1 MPTESAVA
9 YVSIVVSAKSVGKQ
23 IEKEINPDAVGSS
36 VGQKVGA
43 GLTQAIGK
51 TLQAGATTVVAAGAA
66 AIGAALVKGF
76 NRLTAI
82 DQATAKLKGLGNS
95 ASDITAIMDNAL
107 ASVRGTAFGLDAA
120 AGVAAGAVAAGIKP
134 GEKLQ
139 RVLGLVAD
147 SATIA
152 GTDLNSMGSIFN
164 KVAASGKL
172 QGDVIAQLQD
182 AGVPVLQFVAKEIGK
197 TAAETSKLAS
207 DGKIDFETF
216 ANAMEAGLG
225 GAAKSSGDTFTGA
238 LANVGAS
245 LGRIGANLE
254 KGFFPKLAPLFQQ
267 ITTVMGPLEDR
278 ATVIGEAVG
287 AKVNPALDKLSA
299 LLTNGTDAFKGM
311 SAILAPL
318 GGLFLALGAG
328 GLGSFLAAIP
338 GLGGLAGPLAAL
350 GGPLGL
356 VVGALGGLVAVSPE
370 LRSAISGS
378 IGLFAQ
384 YATILGNGFAPVVSS
399 ILTELGNLVQ
409 AIGGT
414 LATAIQAAVPIAL
427 QMVAVLGIALAPL
440 LPVVAQLF
448 ASLGLVLTN
457 ASPLITVLAGVVS
470 ELVSALAPLVVA
482 VGTGL
487 ATALSV
493 AMPYVAE
500 LSYKLLPLAT
510 WIGKNTELVTALA
523 LAVGG
528 GVVAFKAYRG
538 VVGAVNG
545 VQQVLIARS
554 YGVTGA
560 TYAQAASGR
569 VATAVNKT
577 MAASSRIAAAAQWLF
592 NAALRANPIGIVV
605 TVLGAL
611 VAGIIYAYNN
621 IGWFKDFVDGAFKVI
636 GDAAQTV
643 GGWFVWLYENAIKP
657 AVDWIAQAATWLWA
671 TILQPV
677 FNAIASVIKFVVDLV
692 VAYFKVWAG
701 IFQWIGDAAS
711 YMYLN
716 YLQPIFELVAA
727 IFTKLIAP
735 VFMWLWES
743 VIQPVFQWI
752 GAAIS
757 LWWQATQI
765 VFNAVVGFVRDTLGV
780 VFSWFSDTVGSV
792 FGFIGGVF
800 SAWWNQIVL
809 PIFNAVVGFVQNT
822 LGPIFKWLYDTI
834 IKPVWDGIG
843 KAISWAYDNIIK
855 PVIDNLKY
863 YFGEVIP
870 AAFNLFKDAVGKAWS
885 AIQDAAKAPIR
896 FVVET
901 VINDGIIGNFNKVAE
916 FFGTKKMPEV
926 QLPKGFAGGGIL
938 PGSSRMSDGDDR
950 LVPMRGG
957 EGVLVSEGLRT
968 AADRA
973 AFMMANAAG
982 RRGVGF
988 ASLLSGGYAKGG
1000 IVGAASGAWDWIAG
1014 KAGKAW
1020 DWAANAAQTAA
1031 SVVSDPSGTLGKLV
1045 NGIAAQIPGAGGI
1058 LELAKSMG
1066 GKILDG
1072 AVEAL
1077 RKLADLGTGVFGG
1090 NGQNG
1095 QLPSTDLGKAMGF
1108 APGSGVG
1115 ATGGLLRKAAAN
1127 AWNAAYQASGG
1138 ALSLTE
1144 GYRDLAAQQYRWS
1157 LFKKGGNL
1165 AAAPGTSQHGFGLA
1179 ADVAGGQSWLRAN
1192 GAKFGWA
1199 NTGLGFSQREP
1210 WHFEFKG
1217 VPQLAAGALV
1227 GRRPGGTLVNVGEG
1241 RYDEAVVP
1249 LTPAFKDG
1257 FGAGGQRVE
1266 VYVQNPFGSDYLL
1279 AQVSEV
1285 ADARVADAFAADQR
1299 VADRGVRLPS

>member
-9 YVSIVVSAKSVGKQ
+9 YVSIVASARGVGKQ
-23 IEKEINPDAVGSS
+23 IEKEINPDAVGVS
-36 VGQKVGA
+36 VGNRVGA

-107 ASVRGTAFGLDAA
+107 ASVKGTAFGLDAA

-134 GEKLQ
+134 GQQLQ

-278 ATVIGEAVG
+278 ATVIGEAIG
-287 AKVNPALDKLSA
+287 TRVNPALDKLSS

-311 SAILAPL
+311 SSVLAPL
-318 GGLFLALGAG
+318 GGLFAALGAG
-328 GLGSFLAAIP
+328 GLGSLLASLP
-338 GLGGLAGPLAAL
+338 GLGGLAGPLSAL

-356 VVGALGGLVAVSPE
+356 VAGAFAGLVAVSPE
-370 LRSAISGS
+370 LQAVFGS
-378 IGLFAQ
+378 LFA
-384 YATILGNGFAPVVSS
+384 TLSSFAQS
-399 ILTELGNLVQ
+399 LV
-409 AIGGT
+409 
-414 LATAIQAAVPIAL
+414 
-427 QMVAVLGIALAPL
+427 PL
-440 LPVVAQLF
+440 LGALVPVAAQF
-448 ASLGLVLTN
+448 
-457 ASPLITVLAGVVS
+457 
-470 ELVSALAPLVVA
+470 VSALTPMLVALGSGLSAALMAILPLLTSVA
-482 VGTGL
+482 SALVPVATFL
-487 ATALSV
+487 SDNATAVL
-493 AMPYVAE
+493 Y
-500 LSYKLLPLAT
+500 LAGA
-510 WIGKNTELVTALA
+510 IGA
-523 LAVGG
+523 
-528 GVVAFKAYRG
+528 GVLAYRAWTAATA
-538 VVGAVNG
+538 AVNA

-554 YGVTGA
+554 YGAAGA
-560 TYAQAASGR
+560 TYAQATAGR
-569 VATAVNKT
+569 VATVVNNT
-577 MAASSRIAAAAQWLF
+577 MAVSSRIAAAAQWLF
-592 NAALRANPIGIVV
+592 NAALRANPIGLVI
-605 TVLGAL
+605 TAITAL
-611 VAGIIYAYNN
+611 VAGLV
-621 IGWFKDFVDGAFKVI
+621 WFFTQTKLGQAIVKTVFAAIQTAVAAVGTAF
-636 GDAAQTV
+636 T
-643 GGWFVWLYENAIKP
+643 WLWENAIGP
-657 AVDWIAQAATWLWA
+657 AL
-671 TILQPV
+671 
-677 FNAIASVIKFVVDLV
+677 NAIGGAVSTLWTSFI
-692 VAYFKVWAG
+692 
-701 IFQWIGDAAS
+701 S
-711 YMYLN
+711 
-716 YLQPIFELVAA
+716 PIFELIGAIIAA
-727 IFTKLIAP
+727 VWNNIVLP
-735 VFMWLWES
+735 VFKAYVWYLQN
-743 VIQPVFQWI
+743 VL

-757 LWWQATQI
+757 FLWE
-765 VFNAVVGFVRDTLGV
+765 GV
-780 VFSWFSDTVGSV
+780 IKPV
-792 FGFIGGVF
+792 FGFIGALI
-800 SAWWNQIVL
+800 SAWWNGVVM
-809 PIFNAVVGFVQNT
+809 PVFSAVVGFLSST
-822 LGPIFKWLYDTI
+822 LGPAFKWLYDSV
-834 IKPVWDGIG
+834 IKPVWDAIG
-843 KAISWAYDNIIK
+843 KAIGWAYDNVIK
-855 PVIDNLKY
+855 PVIDNLKW
-863 YFGEVIP
+863 YFGEVLP
-870 AAFNLFKDAVGKAWS
+870 AAFTLFKDAIGKAWQ

-916 FFGTKKMPEV
+916 FFGTKKISEI
-926 QLPKGFAGGGIL
+926 QLPKGFAGGGYT
-938 PGSSRMSDGDDR
+938 GDGGKYQPAGI
-950 LVPMRGG
+950 VHAG
-957 EGVLVSEGLRT
+957 EYVFTKEQT
-968 AADRA
+968 ARI
-973 AFMMANAAG
+973 
-982 RRGVGF
+982 GVGRL
-988 ASLLSGGYAKGG
+988 AAIANNGYANGG
-1000 IVGAASGAWDWIAG
+1000 LVGAATGAWDWIAG

-1031 SVVSDPSGTLGKLV
+1031 SVVSDPMGTLGKLV
-1045 NGIAAQIPGAGGI
+1045 NGIAAQIPGAGGM

-1115 ATGGLLRKAAAN
+1115 PTGGLLRKAAAN

-1138 ALSLTE
+1138 ALGLTE

-1179 ADVAGGQSWLRAN
+1179 ADVAAGQGWLRAN
-1192 GAKFGWA
+1192 GSKFGWI

-1217 VPQLAAGALV
+1217 VPQLAAGAMI

-1249 LTPAFKDG
+1249 LSPSFKDSL
-1257 FGAGGQRVE
+1257 AGGGSQPMA
-1266 VYVQNPFGSDYLL
+1266 VYVENPWTGEYMR
-1279 AQVSEV
+1279 ARMVEV
-1285 ADARVADAFAADQR
+1285 ADDRVASADGLQR
-1299 VADRGVRLPS
+1299 TTILNGKK

>member
-23 IEKEINPDAVGSS
+23 IEKEINPDAVGTS
-36 VGQKVGA
+36 VGNRVGSN
-43 GLTQAIGK
+43 LSQAIGK

-95 ASDITAIMDNAL
+95 AGDITKIMDNAL
-107 ASVRGTAFGLDAA
+107 SAVRGTAFGLDAA

-139 RVLGLVAD
+139 RVLSLVAD

-278 ATVIGEAVG
+278 ATVIGEAIG

-311 SAILAPL
+311 SAIVAPL
-318 GGLFLALGAG
+318 SGLFLALGAG
-328 GLGSFLAAIP
+328 GLGSLLAAIP
-338 GLGGLAGPLAAL
+338 GLGGLAGPLAAV

-356 VVGALGGLVAVSPE
+356 VAGALGGLVAVSPE
-370 LRSAISGS
+370 LQSAISGA
-378 IGLFAQ
+378 IGLFTQ
-384 YATILGNGFAPVVSS
+384 YATLLGNGFAPAVSL

-409 AIGGT
+409 SIGGT
-414 LATAIQAAVPIAL
+414 LATAIQAVVPVVL

-440 LPVVAQLF
+440 LPVVRQLF
-448 ASLGLVLTN
+448 VTLADVLTN
-457 ASPLITVLAGVVS
+457 SAPLIRAVAGVVS
-470 ELVSALAPLVVA
+470 ELVSALAPLIVA

-487 ATALSV
+487 AGALSAALPFV
-493 AMPYVAE
+493 AQ
-500 LSYKLLPLAT
+500 LSDGLVPLAK
-510 WIGKNTELVTALA
+510 WIGDNTELVTALA

-538 VVGAVNG
+538 VVGAVNA
-545 VQQVLIARS
+545 VQQILIARS
-554 YGVTGA
+554 YGAAGA
-560 TYAQAASGR
+560 TYAQATAGR
-569 VATAVNKT
+569 TATVVNK
-577 MAASSRIAAAAQWLF
+577 AFALSSKVAAAAQWVF
-592 NAALRANPIGIVV
+592 NAALRANPIGIVI

-611 VAGIIYAYNN
+611 VAAVIYAYNN

-636 GDAAQTV
+636 GAAAQTV

-657 AVDWIAQAATWLWA
+657 AVDWIAQAATWLWT

-677 FNAIASVIKFVVDLV
+677 FNAIAAVIKFVVDYV

-711 YMYLN
+711 YMYSN

-752 GAAIS
+752 GDAIS
-757 LWWQATQI
+757 LWWQASQI
-765 VFNAVVGFVRDTLGV
+765 VFNAVVGFISNTLGAA
-780 VFSWFSDTVGSV
+780 FTWFRDSVITPV
-792 FGFIGGVF
+792 FGFIGQVF
-800 SAWWNQIVL
+800 SAWWNQIVM
-809 PIFNAVVGFVQNT
+809 PIFNAVVGFMQNV
-822 LGPIFKWLYDTI
+822 LGPAFKWLYDNI
-834 IKPVWDGIG
+834 IKPVWDAIG
-843 KAISWAYDNIIK
+843 KAIGWAYDNVIK
-855 PVIDNLKY
+855 PVIDNLKL
-863 YFGEVIP
+863 YFGEVLP
-870 AAFNLFKDAVGKAWS
+870 TAFNLFKDAIGKAWS

-916 FFGTKKMPEV
+916 FFGTKKIPEV
-926 QLPKGFAGGGIL
+926 KLPKGFATGGYTGDGGKYEPAGI
-938 PGSSRMSDGDDR
+938 
-950 LVPMRGG
+950 VHAG
-957 EGVLVSEGLRT
+957 EYVFTKEQT
-968 AADRA
+968 ARI
-973 AFMMANAAG
+973 
-982 RRGVGF
+982 GVGKL
-988 ASLLSGGYAKGG
+988 AAIANNGYANGG
-1000 IVGAASGAWDWIAG
+1000 LVGAASGAWDWIAG

-1020 DWAANAAQTAA
+1020 DWAANAAQAAA

-1045 NGIAAQIPGAGGI
+1045 NGISAQIPGAGGI

-1095 QLPSTDLGKAMGF
+1095 QLPSTDLGKALGF
-1108 APGSGVG
+1108 APGPGVG

-1144 GYRDLAAQQYRWS
+1144 GYRGLAAQQYRWS

-1179 ADVAGGQSWLRAN
+1179 ADVAGGQGWLRAN
-1192 GAKFGWA
+1192 GSKFGWI

-1217 VPQLAAGALV
+1217 VPQLAAGAMI

-1249 LTPAFKDG
+1249 LSPSFKDALAG
-1257 FGAGGQRVE
+1257 SNDSTQTGGQFTGQLYLDSGE
-1266 VYVQNPFGSDYLL
+1266 LLGLVQGRI
-1279 AQVSEV
+1279 
-1285 ADARVADAFAADQR
+1285 DASNKARATTLQAGTR
-1299 VADRGVRLPS
+1299 RK

>member
-9 YVSIVVSAKSVGKQ
+9 YVSIVASARGVGKQ
-23 IEKEINPDAVGSS
+23 IEKEINPDAVGVS
-36 VGQKVGA
+36 VGNRVGA

-107 ASVRGTAFGLDAA
+107 ASVKGTAFGLDAA

-134 GEKLQ
+134 GQQLQ

-278 ATVIGEAVG
+278 ATVIGEAIG
-287 AKVNPALDKLSA
+287 AKVNPALDKLSS
-299 LLTNGTDAFKGM
+299 LLTQGTDAFKGM
-311 SAILAPL
+311 SSVLAPL

-328 GLGSFLAAIP
+328 GLGGLLASIP
-338 GLGGLAGPLAAL
+338 GIGGLAGPLAAL

-356 VVGALGGLVAVSPE
+356 VAGALGGLVAVSPE
-370 LRSAISGS
+370 LQAALAGAAGQ
-378 IGLFAQ
+378 IGQFASTMG
-384 YATILGNGFAPVVSS
+384 AGFAP
-399 ILTELGNLVQ
+399 ILTMVLAQFGDLIQTVGS
-409 AIGGT
+409 A
-414 LATAIQAAVPIAL
+414 LATAIQFVVPFVLQLAATFGA
-427 QMVAVLGIALAPL
+427 ALAPL
-440 LPVVAQLF
+440 LPVIGDLF
-448 ASLGLVLTN
+448 TTLSVVIAN
-457 ASPLITVLAGVVS
+457 IAPLIVVVAGVAS
-470 ELVSALAPLVVA
+470 ELVSALAPLLVSL
-482 VGTGL
+482 GSGL
-487 ATALSV
+487 AGVLSAV
-493 AMPYVAE
+493 
-500 LSYKLLPLAT
+500 LPLIADLSFKLIPLAK
-510 WIGKNTELVTALA
+510 WIGENTELVTALA

-528 GVVAFKAYRG
+528 GIVAFKTYS
-538 VVGAVNG
+538 AVTK
-545 VQQVLIARS
+545 VHAAVTKAWSAATTIA
-554 YGVTGA
+554 TGA
-560 TYAQAASGR
+560 QRAL
-569 VATAVNKT
+569 N
-577 MAASSRIAAAAQWLF
+577 L
-592 NAALRANPIGIVV
+592 ALRANPIGLIV
-605 TVLGAL
+605 TALGAL
-611 VAGIIYAYNN
+611 VAGVIYAYNN

-657 AVDWIAQAATWLWA
+657 AVDWIGAAAKWLWES
-671 TILQPV
+671 ILQPV
-677 FNAIASVIKFVVDLV
+677 FDAISTAIQWVVGV
-692 VAYFKVWAG
+692 VKAYVSIWVE
-701 IFQWIGDAAS
+701 IFTWIGDAAQALYS
-711 YMYLN
+711 N
-716 YLQPIFELVAA
+716 FLQPIFELVAA
-727 IFTKLIAP
+727 IFTKVVAP

-752 GAAIS
+752 GDAVSI
-757 LWWQATQI
+757 WWQGMQI
-765 VFNAVVGFVRDTLGV
+765 VFNAVVGFVRDTLGAIFTWFRDSIITP
-780 VFSWFSDTVGSV
+780 VFNYIGQV
-792 FGFIGGVF
+792 FDV
-800 SAWWNQIVL
+800 WWNQIVM
-809 PIFNAVVGFVQNT
+809 PIFNAVVGFVQNV
-822 LGPIFKWLYDTI
+822 LGPAFKWLYENI
-834 IKPVWDGIG
+834 IKPVWDAIG
-843 KAISWAYDNIIK
+843 KAIGWAYDNVIK
-855 PVIDNLKY
+855 PVIDNLKW
-863 YFGEVIP
+863 YFGEVLP
-870 AAFNLFKDAVGKAWS
+870 AAFTLFKDAIGKAWQ

-916 FFGTKKMPEV
+916 FFGTKKIPEI
-926 QLPKGFAGGGIL
+926 QLPKGFAGGGYT
-938 PGSSRMSDGDDR
+938 GDGGKYQPAGI
-950 LVPMRGG
+950 VHAG
-957 EGVLVSEGLRT
+957 EYVFTKEQT
-968 AADRA
+968 ARI
-973 AFMMANAAG
+973 
-982 RRGVGF
+982 GVGRL
-988 ASLLSGGYAKGG
+988 AAIANNGYANGG
-1000 IVGAASGAWDWIAG
+1000 LVGAATGAWDWIAG

-1031 SVVSDPSGTLGKLV
+1031 SVVSDPMGTLGKLV
-1045 NGIAAQIPGAGGI
+1045 NGAVANIPGAGGM

-1066 GKILDG
+1066 VKILDG

-1095 QLPSTDLGKAMGF
+1095 QLPSTDLGRAMGF

-1115 ATGGLLRKAAAN
+1115 PTGGLLRKAAAN

-1138 ALSLTE
+1138 ALGLTE

-1179 ADVAGGQSWLRAN
+1179 ADVAAGQGWLRAN
-1192 GAKFGWA
+1192 GSKFGWI

-1217 VPQLAAGALV
+1217 VPQLAAGAMI

-1249 LTPAFKDG
+1249 LSPSFKDALSG
-1257 FGAGGQRVE
+1257 SQQSQSGGDFTG
-1266 VYVQNPFGSDYLL
+1266 NLYLDSGEFL
-1279 AQVSEV
+1279 GLVRGHIA
-1285 ADARVADAFAADQR
+1285 AADGRQR
-1299 VADRGVRLPS
+1299 TVILNGKK